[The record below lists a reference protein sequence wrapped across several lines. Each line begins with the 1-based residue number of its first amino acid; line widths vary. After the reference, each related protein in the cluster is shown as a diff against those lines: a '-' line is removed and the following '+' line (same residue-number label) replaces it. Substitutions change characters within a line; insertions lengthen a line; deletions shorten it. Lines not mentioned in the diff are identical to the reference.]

1 MPGAGHGVLGTPYG
15 QRRLV
20 AIARSV
26 ASGPSI
32 LLLDEPAAGLDQTE
46 SRELAE
52 LIRRLADERGMGVL
66 LVEHDVGMV
75 MSVCD
80 RVVVIDFGKVIA
92 DGTPAEV
99 REDPNVIAAYL
110 GEQQQEEV
118 EVAGE

>member
-1 MPGAGHGVLGTPYG
+1 
-15 QRRLV
+15 
-20 AIARSV
+20 
-26 ASGPSI
+26 
-32 LLLDEPAAGLDQTE
+32 
-46 SRELAE
+46 
-52 LIRRLADERGMGVL
+52 MGVL

-75 MSVCD
+75 LSVCD